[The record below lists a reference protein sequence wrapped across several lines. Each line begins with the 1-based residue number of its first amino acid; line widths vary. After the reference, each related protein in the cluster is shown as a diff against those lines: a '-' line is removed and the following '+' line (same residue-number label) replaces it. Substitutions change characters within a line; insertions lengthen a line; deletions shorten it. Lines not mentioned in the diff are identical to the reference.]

1 MRNRASGCVAVILLL
16 TGLAGASQ
24 SSESRGMIAEVVRTG
39 SAIVRGIEFA
49 AGSEQPS
56 GGSEAALR
64 EVRKMLLE
72 HEEWTF
78 EVQVHTS
85 ETGNPDRDQALS
97 TARAKNL
104 VTWLTQHGIAATRLV
119 PRGYGSSKA
128 IPGSSVHDRVELRK
142 LNEE

>member
-1 MRNRASGCVAVILLL
+1 MALRGVCCVALTLLL
-16 TGLAGASQ
+16 NGIAGASQ
-24 SSESRGMIAEVVRTG
+24 SSDSRGMIAEVVRTG
-39 SAIVRGIEFA
+39 SAIVRGIGFA
-49 AGSEQPS
+49 AGSEEPS
-56 GGSEAALR
+56 AGSEAGLR

-119 PRGYGSSKA
+119 PRGYGSSKGTPA
-128 IPGSSVHDRVELRK
+128 STAHDRVELRK